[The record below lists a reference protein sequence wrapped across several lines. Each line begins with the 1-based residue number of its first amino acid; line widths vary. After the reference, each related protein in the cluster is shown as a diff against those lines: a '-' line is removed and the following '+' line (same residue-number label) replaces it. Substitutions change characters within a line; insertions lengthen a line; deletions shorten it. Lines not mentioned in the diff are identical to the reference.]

1 MFVVLAAFTPLY
13 LTSLLLLM
21 STGMLAM
28 YIGLFLNQQSV
39 SETWIGGL
47 MAGYYLGVVLG
58 GRLGHKF
65 ISQVGHI
72 RAFAVCAALG
82 TCLVLGLDLSH
93 SLPLWLGLRIAFGV
107 VIVTALVVIESWF
120 NEKATNHQR
129 GRVFAAYMVVASL
142 GTMLGQLSLTGYTH
156 FHDRPLI
163 IAAMLCALCLVP
175 LTMVNTG
182 HPATPQ
188 PAPLDLPYY
197 FKRVPS
203 ALFVLVV
210 SGLEQGSFYGLAAVY
225 VVQQGFTPTQAA
237 IFMSVAV
244 GSALLSQW
252 PMGWLSDRFG
262 RARVV
267 RWNAVLL
274 AALPALLW
282 GWFVPP
288 FWLLVLIGCIQGPLQ
303 SSLYPL
309 GVALANDSIDPDR
322 RVGVSAVLY
331 MAYGVGACMGP
342 LAAGALMAHTGPASY
357 YVFVSTCA
365 ILLLLLAVRRA
376 DGPAAGVGAPIDP
389 VSTPAPASTP
399 VPTPTVEPQS

>member
-1 MFVVLAAFTPLY
+1 MFATLAAFTPLY
-13 LTSLLLLM
+13 LTSLVLLT

-28 YIGLFLNQQSV
+28 YIGLFLTQQSV
-39 SETWIGGL
+39 SETWIGAL

-72 RAFAVCAALG
+72 RAFAVCAAVG

-93 SLPLWLGLRIAFGV
+93 WMPLWLGLRIAFGI

-120 NEKATNHQR
+120 NEKATNQQR
-129 GRVFAAYMVVASL
+129 GRVFAAYMVACSL
-142 GTMLGQLSLTGYTH
+142 GTMLGQLALTGYT
-156 FHDRPLI
+156 RLNEQPLI

-182 HPATPQ
+182 HPSTPR

-197 FKRVPS
+197 FKRVPA

-225 VVQQGFTPTQAA
+225 AVKQGFTPAQAA
-237 IFMSVAV
+237 VFMSVAV
-244 GSALLSQW
+244 GCALLSQW

-267 RWNAVLL
+267 RWNALLL
-274 AALPALLW
+274 AALPVLLW

-288 FWLLVLIGCIQGPLQ
+288 FWLLVLMGCVQGPLQ

-309 GVALANDSIDPDR
+309 GVALANDSIDPER

-331 MAYGVGACMGP
+331 MAYGVGACVGP

-357 YVFVSTCA
+357 YVFVSACA
-365 ILLLLLAVRRA
+365 VLLLLLAVRKA
-376 DGPAAGVGAPIDP
+376 DPSVGAGTPVEPAAG
-389 VSTPAPASTP
+389 PAPASMP
-399 VPTPTVEPQS
+399 VPTPTAEFQS

>member
-1 MFVVLAAFTPLY
+1 MFATLAAFTPLY
-13 LTSLLLLM
+13 LTSLVLLT

-28 YIGLFLNQQSV
+28 YIGLFLAQQSV
-39 SETWIGGL
+39 SETWIGAL

-72 RAFAVCAALG
+72 RAFAVCAAVG

-93 SLPLWLGLRIAFGV
+93 SLPLWLALRVAFGI

-120 NEKATNHQR
+120 NEKATNQQR
-129 GRVFAAYMVVASL
+129 GRVFAAYMVACSL
-142 GTMLGQLSLTGYTH
+142 GTMLGQLTLTGYTH
-156 FHDRPLI
+156 LNEQPLI

-182 HPATPQ
+182 HPSTPR

-203 ALFVLVV
+203 ALFVLIV

-225 VVQQGFTPTQAA
+225 AVKQGFTPAQAA
-237 IFMSVAV
+237 VFMSVSV

-262 RARVV
+262 RSRVV
-267 RWNAVLL
+267 LWNALLL
-274 AALPALLW
+274 AALPVLLW

-288 FWLLVLIGCIQGPLQ
+288 FWLLVLVGCVQGPLQ

-331 MAYGVGACMGP
+331 MAYGVGACVGP
-342 LAAGALMAHTGPASY
+342 LAAGVIMTHTGPASY
-357 YVFVSTCA
+357 YVFVSACA
-365 ILLLLLAVRRA
+365 LLLLLLAVRNPDSGA
-376 DGPAAGVGAPIDP
+376 AVGTPAAQAA
-389 VSTPAPASTP
+389 PAPAPAATP
-399 VPTPTVEPQS
+399 VPTPTAEPQS